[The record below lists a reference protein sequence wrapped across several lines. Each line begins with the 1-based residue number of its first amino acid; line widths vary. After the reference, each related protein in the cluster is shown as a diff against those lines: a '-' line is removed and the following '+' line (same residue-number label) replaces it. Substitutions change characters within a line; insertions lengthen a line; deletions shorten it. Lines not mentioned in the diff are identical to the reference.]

1 MHTDFNPDYN
11 LPEHLQHMIDERL
24 PALDIIHGEMK
35 NWMYEA
41 QLQLEEAQRIEL
53 CYERL
58 TKNPESYR
66 IGLRPLERTPHAKL
80 GI

>member
-11 LPEHLQHMIDERL
+11 LPEHLQHMVDERL

-41 QLQLEEAQRIEL
+41 QLQLEEAQDR
-53 CYERL
+53 
-58 TKNPESYR
+58 
-66 IGLRPLERTPHAKL
+66 G
-80 GI
+80 GQ